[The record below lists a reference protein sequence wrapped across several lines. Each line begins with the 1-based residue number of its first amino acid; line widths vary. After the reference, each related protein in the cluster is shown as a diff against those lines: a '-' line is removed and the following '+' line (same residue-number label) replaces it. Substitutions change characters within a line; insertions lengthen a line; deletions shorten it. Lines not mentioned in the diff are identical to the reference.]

1 MRSSL
6 LAGIGAGVA
15 LIVGALVVFGGVLL
29 WAPSSCSED
38 EQATFGEFAQFGGLR
53 PEPEGNPQLNSCA
66 AYFDTQASDEEILG
80 YYRGQLRGHGWQ
92 VGGLGSDDNTV
103 VATREEDGYYFQA
116 ETEAGGGEGG
126 ATHVAVHVARLSEV

>member
-1 MRSSL
+1 M
-6 LAGIGAGVA
+6 
-15 LIVGALVVFGGVLL
+15 IVGALVVFGGVLL

-103 VATREEDGYYFQA
+103 VATRKEDGYYFQA